1 MDWSYPL
8 LDSEG
13 TAVSNISQTRT
24 SAPIVQGAGL
34 VTFEMPKACRYVRLV
49 VNTTVA
55 SVVAGT
61 LKTNGDGF
69 NFWNASELR
78 AYKAALDPNCVY
90 EHMDKNVKDELDAAI
105 AAAKAEVA
113 AKTST
118 QATIDRLQAAI
129 DAFNAVYPDI
139 NKLKEAIVNKW
150 KQESED
156 NQLMHVVEDTDDT
169 FLAKDE
175 YSPNEFAVNVFT
187 QPRMTVSQILDELDS
202 DGFFI

>member
-1 MDWSYPL
+1 MNEIDIF
-8 LDSEG
+8 
-13 TAVSNISQTRT
+13 V
-24 SAPIVQGAGL
+24 
-34 VTFEMPKACRYVRLV
+34 KVRLDNSDFTGSMTAYYPC
-49 VNTTVA
+49 NTMEEA
-55 SVVAGT
+55 
-61 LKTNGDGF
+61 
-69 NFWNASELR
+69 
-78 AYKAALDPNCVY
+78 
-90 EHMDKNVKDELDAAI
+90 
-105 AAAKAEVA
+105 
-113 AKTST
+113 
-118 QATIDRLQAAI
+118 
-129 DAFNAVYPDI
+129 